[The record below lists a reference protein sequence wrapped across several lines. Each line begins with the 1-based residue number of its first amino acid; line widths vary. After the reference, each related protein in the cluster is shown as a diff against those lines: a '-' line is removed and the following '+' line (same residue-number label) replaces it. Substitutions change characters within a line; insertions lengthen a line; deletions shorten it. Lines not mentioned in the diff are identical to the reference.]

1 MKSIT
6 RARRVQAK
14 PVDGTGMSSV
24 QF

>member
-6 RARRVQAK
+6 RVRRVQAK
-14 PVDGTGMSSV
+14 LVDGTGMSSV